1 MENFLIILIIL
12 ASLILI
18 ASILL
23 QPGKSAGLGEIGGGA
38 ETLFGKKK
46 ARGFEAKLELLTKIS
61 AIVFMVALIAYNVF
75 IKINA

>member
-1 MENFLIILIIL
+1 VENILIAIVIIT
-12 ASLILI
+12 SVVLI

-61 AIVFMVALIAYNVF
+61 AVVFMLSLLIYNYIV
-75 IKINA
+75 

>member
-1 MENFLIILIIL
+1 VENFLIILTII
-12 ASLILI
+12 SGLILI

-46 ARGFEAKLELLTKIS
+46 ARGYEAKLQQVTKIS
-61 AIVFMVALIAYNVF
+61 AVVFMVALLIYNYIV
-75 IKINA
+75 

>member
-1 MENFLIILIIL
+1 MENVLIAIVIIT
-12 ASLILI
+12 SVVLI

-61 AIVFMVALIAYNVF
+61 AVVFMLSLLIYNYIV
-75 IKINA
+75 

>member
-1 MENFLIILIIL
+1 MENILIAIVIIT
-12 ASLILI
+12 SVVLI

-61 AIVFMVALIAYNVF
+61 AVVFMLSLLIYNYIV
-75 IKINA
+75 

>member
-1 MENFLIILIIL
+1 MENVLIAIVIIT
-12 ASLILI
+12 SVILI

-61 AIVFMVALIAYNVF
+61 AVVFMLSLLIYNYIV
-75 IKINA
+75 

>member
-1 MENFLIILIIL
+1 MENFLIILTIL
-12 ASLILI
+12 ASLVLI

-46 ARGFEAKLELLTKIS
+46 ARGFEAKLALLTKIS
-61 AIVFMVALIAYNVF
+61 AVVFMVAVLAYNIY
-75 IKINA
+75 IKLN

>member
-1 MENFLIILIIL
+1 MTTFLVGLVIG
-12 ASLILI
+12 AGLILI

-38 ETLFGKKK
+38 EALFGKKK

-61 AIVFMVALIAYNVF
+61 AVVFMAALLLYNYLV
-75 IKINA
+75 